1 MTVTEHSRHL
11 TASIIVID
19 PTARRVL
26 LVHHKA
32 SGCWVFPGGHVD
44 QDEAPHE
51 AAIRELK
58 EETGVTLTGG
68 WAGLDATPGATPHP
82 IPFRVSEFPAPAKP
96 ERPGKPAEPA
106 HSHIDFLYVAV
117 ETMTPLGDGPADEV
131 HGIAWVPI
139 PPSLNTPD
147 GGPVRAE
154 VPGQVIR
161 AFDVIREAVR

>member
-1 MTVTEHSRHL
+1 MAITEYTRHL
-11 TASIIVID
+11 TASMIVID
-19 PTARRVL
+19 PKARKVL

-44 QDEAPHE
+44 PDEAPHE
-51 AAIRELK
+51 AAIRELR
-58 EETGVTLTGG
+58 EETGVQLTGD
-68 WAGLDATPGATPHP
+68 WARMDATPGAMPHP

-117 ETMTPLGDGPADEV
+117 EAMRPLGDGPADEV

-139 PPSLNTPD
+139 FPVLTTPD
-147 GGPVRAE
+147 GKPTRAE
-154 VPGQVIR
+154 VRSQTLH
-161 AFDVIREAVR
+161 AFDSIREAIR